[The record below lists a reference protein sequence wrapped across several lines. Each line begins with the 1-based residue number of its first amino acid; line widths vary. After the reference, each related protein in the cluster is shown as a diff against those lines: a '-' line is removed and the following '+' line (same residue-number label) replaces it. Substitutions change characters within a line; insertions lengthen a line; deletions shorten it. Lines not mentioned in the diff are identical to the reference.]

1 MSVPPPP
8 PGRPGCTQGCVH
20 GRARPVRTRCSD
32 RIRPFFRPFLPLPAP
47 SVPSVRSVPSVLS
60 VPSAHASAALLRRGF
75 PTVAPRRVRR
85 RELRLP
91 GQGFARAMEGVRR
104 TADRTRRRSPSSR
117 KRGAVDIGIGDGVSR
132 TGSVYVVTAVAVED
146 ARHVLGALD
155 VLRISGGDGG
165 NAGDQGDGAGAR
177 GRLGVSSSC
186 RPRTRLPPS
195 SAVSVA
201 SASLAPTGRSRERRR
216 ATRRLRHGIRSLS
229 SCRRVAG

>member
-1 MSVPPPP
+1 MRPCVCRHPLQVGEGVLKGAFMGA
-8 PGRPGCTQGCVH
+8 PGRCAH
-20 GRARPVRTRCSD
+20 GVLTESAPSSG
-32 RIRPFFRPFLPLPAP
+32 PSSPLPAP

-75 PTVAPRRVRR
+75 PTVAPRRVRC

-165 NAGDQGDGAGAR
+165 NAGDQGDGAGPGAGLACRRAEDPGR
-177 GRLGVSSSC
+177 GC
-186 RPRTRLPPS
+186 RPQAR
-195 SAVSVA
+195 
-201 SASLAPTGRSRERRR
+201 SLWRRR
-216 ATRRLRHGIRSLS
+216 ASPRP
-229 SCRRVAG
+229 AGAASDGAPRGDCDTASEV